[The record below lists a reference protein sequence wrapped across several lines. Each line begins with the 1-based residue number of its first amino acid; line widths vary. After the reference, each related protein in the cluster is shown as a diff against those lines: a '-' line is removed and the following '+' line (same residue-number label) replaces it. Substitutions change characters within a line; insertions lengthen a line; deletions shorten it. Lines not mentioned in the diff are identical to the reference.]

1 MHWMHWFE
9 WKISNWG
16 LGRSATLHFLVLVL
30 EEQEVSHLE
39 VGMADRSFFS
49 HFEVD
54 MKHPSLALF
63 VFGKLSW
70 FAGLDI
76 DAESEE
82 IWSRSMWR
90 RCVSSVDLW
99 QWQTDTHKWQTH
111 SGRMPRRCSL
121 QHLATLLCSLTPS
134 QFARMNIGG
143 ADGKLKTKARS
154 QEVCDTMWEVLAE
167 FATHHG
173 PILKE

>member
-1 MHWMHWFE
+1 
-9 WKISNWG
+9 
-16 LGRSATLHFLVLVL
+16 
-30 EEQEVSHLE
+30 
-39 VGMADRSFFS
+39 
-49 HFEVD
+49 
-54 MKHPSLALF
+54 
-63 VFGKLSW
+63 
-70 FAGLDI
+70 
-76 DAESEE
+76 
-82 IWSRSMWR
+82 
-90 RCVSSVDLW
+90 
-99 QWQTDTHKWQTH
+99 
-111 SGRMPRRCSL
+111 L